1 VTKGLWVERQAHLLA
16 MVDVLR
22 TLAPG
27 EVENLARRSSV
38 ARLET
43 GETFDMTEDRRALF
57 LLLSGRVRVF
67 EPNHGGQ
74 DLTLSVVEGGTVLGQ
89 SGFSTRRLSR
99 VEALE
104 PSVVRFVG
112 WEDFEDLARR
122 NPEVGVLMV
131 RLLSERLGVCED
143 RLSELVRKEVSARL
157 ASLLLR
163 FSEYQG
169 ILVRDGSRKIPVR
182 FTHRQ
187 LASMVGANR
196 EAVTRSL
203 KTLRD
208 TGSVEV
214 RDRHIHVIDTEALER
229 LAEATR

>member
-1 VTKGLWVERQAHLLA
+1 VEKQAQLLA

-22 TLAPG
+22 TLTPG
-27 EVENLARRSSV
+27 EIYELVWRSSV
-38 ARLET
+38 ARLEM
-43 GETFDMTEDRRALF
+43 GETFDMAENRRALF

-104 PSVVRFVG
+104 PSVVRFLG

-157 ASLLLR
+157 ASLILKL
-163 FSEYQG
+163 SEYQG
-169 ILVRDGSRKIPVR
+169 VIVRDGSRKISVP

-196 EAVTRSL
+196 EAVTRAL
-203 KTLRD
+203 GKLRE
-208 TGSVEV
+208 TGGVEV
-214 RDRHIHVIDTEALER
+214 RDRRIHVTDTEALER
-229 LAEATR
+229 LAEPTR